1 MSLGRWSF
9 RLRSPRA
16 GLIIGAGKRF
26 RSFSQRSNGGLP
38 QSVAGRL
45 TPDDLTILGPVHAT
59 KLKASTSG
67 LLPKYAVDLWMVP
80 DGSRILDL
88 STRCKPQRLFDI
100 ATEARKFPCA
110 PGLSLERDVPDQGR
124 LTTAILRSERH
135 QVSGA
140 RRKERLGAGG
150 PCARPIMV
158 GRRYCSSLAEPMV
171 GVERS
176 GWSDGPGDHR
186 RGPWPG
192 AVAA

>member
-110 PGLSLERDVPDQGR
+110 PRAVSRKGCSRPRASHHCNSSLGAPSSFRCTAQREARCRRTLRTADHGGSTILFILGR
-124 LTTAILRSERH
+124 TDGR
-135 QVSGA
+135 
-140 RRKERLGAGG
+140 RRKVR
-150 PCARPIMV
+150 
-158 GRRYCSSLAEPMV
+158 
-171 GVERS
+171 VER
-176 GWSDGPGDHR
+176 WTR
-186 RGPWPG
+186 RSS
-192 AVAA
+192 